1 MFDMLLPGKVNQ
13 WNFSGRMH
21 RVKRKTRVAEVLK
34 ENTARTHD
42 FCLFW
47 ISRHLKRLIIV
58 FFLRLWV
65 QGLRTPEKRA
75 YFWTRVKNQIP
86 ILRDGG
92 DGGGGGG
99 EVSNQGKVLLKFL
112 RHGWRYSM
120 TMINFVSYRELRIY
134 FFN

>member
-1 MFDMLLPGKVNQ
+1 MICYC
-13 WNFSGRMH
+13 
-21 RVKRKTRVAEVLK
+21 RVRLINEISLAECIESSERQGLQRYWK
-34 ENTARTHD
+34 KILRELMTFA
-42 FCLFW
+42 FFW

-99 EVSNQGKVLLKFL
+99 GEVSNQGKVLLKCL
-112 RHGWRYSM
+112 IHGWRYSM
-120 TMINFVSYRELRIY
+120 TMINFVSYREVRIY